1 MKKHNIFIL
10 HNDMKNLIIAFLL
23 LVSCSQTVL
32 AQRGKNV
39 AEGTAYY
46 LPRTELRF
54 TVRIEKTSYTPGEFA
69 VYAEKY
75 MKMNN
80 VGMKP
85 MVSYRILGLDINSV
99 GERDTSKFYV
109 LPTDSKH
116 NIQTVDIDDN
126 SVLLAVNAD
135 PKVVEQPVPF
145 KPAPKPVCLN
155 PRDYMN
161 EDILSAGSSAKM
173 AELCALEIYDIR
185 DSKSLLNKGQ
195 ADFMPKDGEQLRIML
210 ANLETQENALMQ
222 LFSGITERD
231 TMETV
236 VRFVPMKPVDRQLL
250 FRFSKWAGMTDADD
264 LGGNPYYISVEDKHV
279 TPSIHEELLSQKKAK
294 DNGGLYVNLPGKILV
309 TLYRGNEQWAAYELY
324 AAQFGTVAALDEDLF
339 SKKLFTSVVLNPV
352 TGNLESIEIDSS
364 KK

>member
-1 MKKHNIFIL
+1 
-10 HNDMKNLIIAFLL
+10 MKNLTIAFLL
-23 LVSCSQTVL
+23 FVSVCQTVL
-32 AQRGKNV
+32 AQNGKNV

-54 TVRIEKTSYTPGEFA
+54 TVKIEKASYTPGEFA

-85 MVSYRILGLDINSV
+85 TVTYRILGLDINSI

-116 NIQTVDIDDN
+116 NIQTVDIDEN
-126 SVLLAVNAD
+126 SVLLAVNAE
-135 PKVVEQPVPF
+135 PKVVPQPEPF
-145 KPAPKPVCLN
+145 KPAPKPTPLN

-173 AELCALEIYDIR
+173 AELCAFEIYDIR
-185 DSKSLLNKGQ
+185 ESKSLLNKGQ

-210 ANLETQENALMQ
+210 SNLETQENALMQ
-222 LFSGITERD
+222 LFSGVTERD
-231 TMETV
+231 TMEAV
-236 VRFVPMKPVDRQLL
+236 VKYVPVKEVDKQLL
-250 FRFSKWAGMTDADD
+250 FRFSKWMGITDADD

-279 TPSIHEELLSQKKAK
+279 TPSIHEELLSRKKAK
-294 DNGGLYVNLPGKILV
+294 DNGGLYVNLPGKIQV
-309 TLYRGNEQWAAYELY
+309 TLYKGDEQWAAYELY
-324 AAQFGTVAALDEDLF
+324 AAQFGSVAALDGDLF
-339 SKKLFTSVVLNPV
+339 GKKLFTSVVLNPV
-352 TGNLESIEIDSS
+352 TGNMESIEIDNS